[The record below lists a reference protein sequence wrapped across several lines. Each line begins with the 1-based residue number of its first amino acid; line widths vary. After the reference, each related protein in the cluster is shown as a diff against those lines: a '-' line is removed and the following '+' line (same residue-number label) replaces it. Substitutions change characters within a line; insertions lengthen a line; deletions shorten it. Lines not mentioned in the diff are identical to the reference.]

1 MTVKGLILQIFL
13 RSFSRVFQWLIYML
27 DASPDACPPAKE
39 KWKTLFFN
47 YVLVAMKNTYLPLP
61 PAV

>member
-1 MTVKGLILQIFL
+1 
-13 RSFSRVFQWLIYML
+13 ML

-39 KWKTLFFN
+39 KWKTLHFN
-47 YVLVAMKNTYLPLP
+47 HVLVAVKNTCLPLP